1 MLFITCRVKKLLEI
15 HNWDA
20 IINGM
25 FKIKNLNHVNIIF
38 FYNKGRQY
46 SNMCH
51 EKLKIKK
58 KIKMIEN
65 RMIYNDIFSN
75 DTYMKMK
82 LLFIQ

>member
-1 MLFITCRVKKLLEI
+1 
-15 HNWDA
+15 
-20 IINGM
+20 
-25 FKIKNLNHVNIIF
+25 
-38 FYNKGRQY
+38 
-46 SNMCH
+46 MCH

-65 RMIYNDIFSN
+65 RMIYNDIFSD